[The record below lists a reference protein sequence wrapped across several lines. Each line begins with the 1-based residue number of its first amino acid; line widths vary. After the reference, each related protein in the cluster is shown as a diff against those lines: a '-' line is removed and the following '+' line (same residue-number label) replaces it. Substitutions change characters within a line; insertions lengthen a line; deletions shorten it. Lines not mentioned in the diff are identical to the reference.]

1 MRTLHTFG
9 CSFTEEFKEFMTVPH
24 DMTNARV
31 QYVVNHFNGTV
42 PDGWPTMLSNKL
54 DYNLINYAGVNTNE
68 GNCNESILND
78 VCNNLNNFNKGDMVI
93 IEWTFKE
100 RFKYVDRTT
109 HRMKTVLP
117 NSFKE
122 DEGTLENVLYNRNHI
137 LWIKE
142 LFTKQKIINKVCEL
156 IGVDLYYWTI
166 DKDIVNYKVQDKTN
180 NGNYLLMDS
189 LNIESNYIYLI
200 TSHGGQTIIDETNG
214 KILDYHF
221 GVSGHKVICD
231 LFYDDIVKD
240 IK

>member
-1 MRTLHTFG
+1 MKTLHTFG
-9 CSFTEEFKEFMTVPH
+9 CSFTEEFKEFMTIPY
-24 DMTNARV
+24 DMTNERV
-31 QYVVNHFNGTV
+31 KYVVNYFNGTI

-54 DYNLINYAGVNTNE
+54 NYGIINYAGVNTNE
-68 GNCNESILND
+68 GNCNESIFND

-100 RFKYVDRTT
+100 RFKYVDRKT
-109 HRMKTVLP
+109 HRMNTVLP
-117 NSFKE
+117 NSIKQDE
-122 DEGTLENVLYNRNHI
+122 DTIDNILYNRNHV

-142 LFTKQKIINKVCEL
+142 LFIKQRIINKVCEL

-180 NGNYLLMDS
+180 NGNYLLMDRLGLDS
-189 LNIESNYIYLI
+189 DYIHLI
-200 TSHGGQTIIDETNG
+200 TSHDGKTIIKETNG
-214 KILDYHF
+214 NVSDYHF

-231 LFYDDIVKD
+231 LFYDDIIKD